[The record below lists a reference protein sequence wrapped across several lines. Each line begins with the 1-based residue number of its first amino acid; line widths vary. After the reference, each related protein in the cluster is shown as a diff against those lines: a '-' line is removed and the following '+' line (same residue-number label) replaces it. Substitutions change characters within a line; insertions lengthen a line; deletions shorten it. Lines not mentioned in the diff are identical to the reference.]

1 MSFIPSRGLRQ
12 GDLLS
17 SYLFLLVADVLS
29 KLLQQGSSDREFLW
43 MKIRRASPILSYLLF
58 ADDVFL
64 FLKVDVLQCKNLL
77 QILKVYRDASG
88 QLINF

>member
-29 KLLQQGSSDREFLW
+29 KLLQQGLSAREFLW

-58 ADDVFL
+58 VDDVLL
-64 FLKVDVLQCKNLL
+64 FLKVDVIQCKNLL